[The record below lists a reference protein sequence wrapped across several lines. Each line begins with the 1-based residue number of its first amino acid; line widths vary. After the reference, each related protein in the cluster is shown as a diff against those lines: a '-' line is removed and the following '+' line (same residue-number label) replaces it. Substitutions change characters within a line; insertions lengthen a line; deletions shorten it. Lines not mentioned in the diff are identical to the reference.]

1 MASLDGML
9 SFFAHKTAESQTPQL
24 PAPESQTP
32 QLPAPEARRTRKS
45 RWDTGVD
52 AKAEVCKTKMSKETY
67 KKTYQGR
74 AKET

>member
-9 SFFAHKTAESQTPQL
+9 SFFAHKTA
-24 PAPESQTP
+24 ESQTP